1 MSGRVG
7 NECNRA
13 LCGFASHGQFGI
25 WLGVTVAL
33 GLITPSFA
41 LPQQLPPGISHI
53 DHSGAVDAADIAL
66 HLGMWGCESSVC
78 PIPAVDLNVDG
89 DVNAKDLSLL
99 LANWGPATCANA
111 PCAPPQWPVPL
122 DIATDAK
129 SAVDFSIHFVGLTD
143 IAGYRAWAA
152 TVPVPLREYVDE
164 MIWQVVKREE

>member
-1 MSGRVG
+1 MAPSDLRGLRSRRAATHLRVG
-7 NECNRA
+7 RRRLQADRFCGRGFRA
-13 LCGFASHGQFGI
+13 GHRAVRCQGD
-25 WLGVTVAL
+25 
-33 GLITPSFA
+33 
-41 LPQQLPPGISHI
+41 I

-66 HLGMWGCESSVC
+66 LLGMWGCESSVC